1 MSYAPTPAEDNLFDI
16 KYNDAVLDEKNRSKF
31 HTIVAKLL
39 YASKHIGVVIMAG
52 DAFVCGYSRKQRV
65 NTKSSCE
72 AELVGVSDGINPGL
86 GCRNFLVQQ
95 GYARNPM
102 LLFQECQ
109 STIKMIQGGIS
120 NLEKSRHFD
129 IRF

>member
-1 MSYAPTPAEDNLFDI
+1 
-16 KYNDAVLDEKNRSKF
+16 
-31 HTIVAKLL
+31 
-39 YASKHIGVVIMAG
+39 MAG
-52 DAFVCGYSRKQRV
+52 KAFVCGYSRKQRV